1 MERFRSNRNFS
12 NYNNVSSWLCS
23 MGDKKIMA
31 NHVYF
36 TIQIEGI
43 EDEQFNKSIKEEK
56 VTRKDYDGNP
66 YEVTEYV
73 EIENQPFMEEVNKS
87 FDEDGYLE
95 NSYDWYCNEI
105 GAKWCHIDECQDK
118 YISGYSAWRQPHELV
133 INLIEHFAKKYDTE
147 VSASMTYEDEFRNF
161 MGKQYFGSD
170 KEQDEGWYAWEGDY
184 LETDG
189 DELVQEF
196 NERFP
201 DIDTT
206 AEDFD
211 WYDEVKIGG
220 DAIYPNEVLDE
231 IADSFWSK
239 C

>member
-1 MERFRSNRNFS
+1 
-12 NYNNVSSWLCS
+12 

-36 TIQIEGI
+36 TIHVEGI
-43 EDEQFNKSIKEEK
+43 EDEQFQEHVKFE
-56 VTRKDYDGNP
+56 TRVGTRYDGEEYK
-66 YEVTEYV
+66 YEALLEL
-73 EIENQPFMEEVNKS
+73 EEQPFMSNVYKE
-87 FDEDGYLE
+87 FDEDGNLK
-95 NSYDWYCNEI
+95 NSYDWYCDNV
-105 GAKWCHIDECQDK
+105 GAKWCHVEECEYG
-118 YISGYSAWRQPHELV
+118 YIAGYSAWRQPHELV
-133 INLIEHFAKKYDTE
+133 LNILQFYANEYDTE

-161 MGKQYFGSD
+161 MGKQYYGTVHED
-170 KEQDEGWYAWEGDY
+170 DGWRAWEGDY
-184 LETDG
+184 TETDG

-211 WYDEVKIGG
+211 WYDEVKTGG
-220 DAIYPNEVLDE
+220 DVIYPNEVLDE
-231 IADSFWSK
+231 IADNFWGR

>member
-1 MERFRSNRNFS
+1 
-12 NYNNVSSWLCS
+12 

-43 EDEQFNKSIKEEK
+43 EDEQFNESIKQEK
-56 VTRKDYDGNP
+56 VTRKDYEGNP

-105 GAKWCHIDECQDK
+105 GAKWCHIDECQDR
-118 YISGYSAWRQPHELV
+118 YISGYSAGRQPHELV
-133 INLIEHFAKKYDTE
+133 INLIEYFAKKYDTE
-147 VSASMTYEDEFRNF
+147 VTASMTYEDEFRNF
-161 MGKQYFGSD
+161 MGKQYYGSD
-170 KEQDEGWYAWEGDY
+170 KEGDEGWYAWEGDY
-184 LETDG
+184 SETDG
-189 DELVQEF
+189 DQLMEQFRELY
-196 NERFP
+196 P
-201 DIDTT
+201 SIDTDD
-206 AEDFD
+206 EDF
-211 WYDEVKIGG
+211 WYGEYEVEGEK
-220 DAIYPNEVLDE
+220 IYPSEVIDE
-231 IADSFWSK
+231 LADNFWSQ